1 MNRGKTMKNVTF
13 INTVLLLTSL
23 TVISLSFGKNTPV
36 DSKIAKA
43 TVKQVGQLMTDN
55 YVFPDMGVRAA
66 NELNKYLESGGFAQ
80 FKDSKRMAKALTKAL
95 RKTTKDKHLSVRV
108 RQAGGK
114 HHSAKDMENKK
125 HKDREHQR
133 QRNQGIAQVSRLAD
147 NIGYLDLRGFVSFN
161 EGKNAIDASMA
172 LLTSADVIIIDLRKN
187 GGGDPEMVQYLS
199 SFFFQER
206 LLLNSLYYRPGDVT
220 EEYWTLKRVNG
231 TKLPNIPL
239 YILTSHYT
247 FSAAEEFSYNMQ
259 TRKRA
264 TLVGETTGGGANP
277 GSMFIINDH
286 FEMFLSTGRAINPIT
301 KTNWEG
307 VGVVPEIAVDAELA
321 LEKAIELATVS
332 AGKVRDKARITTSD

>member
-1 MNRGKTMKNVTF
+1 M
-13 INTVLLLTSL
+13 
-23 TVISLSFGKNTPV
+23 
-36 DSKIAKA
+36 A
-43 TVKQVGQLMTDN
+43 DN
-55 YVFPDMGVRAA
+55 YVFPDMGEKAA
-66 NELNKYLESGGFAQ
+66 NELNKHLENGDFTQ
-80 FKDSKRMAKALTKAL
+80 YQNSKSMAKALTKAL

-114 HHSAKDMENKK
+114 QHSEKDTENKK
-125 HKDREHQR
+125 HKDRERQR

-147 NIGYLDLRGFVSFN
+147 NIGYLDLRGFVTFN
-161 EGKNAIDASMA
+161 QGKSVIDASMA
-172 LLTSADVIIIDLRKN
+172 LLTTADAMIIDLRKN

-206 LLLNSLYYRPGDVT
+206 LLLNSLYYRAGDVT
-220 EEYWTLKRVNG
+220 QEYWTLKNVNG

-259 TRKRA
+259 TQKRA
-264 TLVGETTGGGANP
+264 TLIGETTGGGANP
-277 GSMFIINDH
+277 GGMFIINDH

-307 VGVVPEIAVDAELA
+307 VGVVPEIAVDADLA
-321 LEKAIELATVS
+321 LEKAIELATLS
-332 AGKVRDKARITTSD
+332 AEKVRDKARRTTSD